1 MKTKTV
7 IVSGFALFFLLAL
20 AFLFFHAFSGV
31 TAPPTS
37 SVSFNEALWGTW
49 GVAII
54 IVAFIIFAGGTGI
67 LVLIGGGWR
76 WE

>member
-7 IVSGFALFFLLAL
+7 ITYGMSAILFLGLLL
-20 AFLFFHAFSGV
+20 LFYHSIPNVGPA
-31 TAPPTS
+31 TS
-37 SVSFNEALWGTW
+37 TQPFNEALWDTW
-49 GVAII
+49 GMTIV

-67 LVLIGGGWR
+67 LVLLGGGWR

>member
-7 IVSGFALFFLLAL
+7 ITYGMS
-20 AFLFFHAFSGV
+20 AFLFLGLLLLFYHSIPNV
-31 TAPPTS
+31 APTTS
-37 SVSFNEALWGTW
+37 AQPFNEALWGTW
-49 GVAII
+49 GMTIV

-67 LVLIGGGWR
+67 LVLLGGGWR

>member
-7 IVSGFALFFLLAL
+7 ITYGMSAILFLGLLLLFYHSIPNVSP
-20 AFLFFHAFSGV
+20 V
-31 TAPPTS
+31 TSTQP
-37 SVSFNEALWGTW
+37 FNEALWGTW
-49 GVAII
+49 GMTIV

-67 LVLIGGGWR
+67 LVLLGGGWR